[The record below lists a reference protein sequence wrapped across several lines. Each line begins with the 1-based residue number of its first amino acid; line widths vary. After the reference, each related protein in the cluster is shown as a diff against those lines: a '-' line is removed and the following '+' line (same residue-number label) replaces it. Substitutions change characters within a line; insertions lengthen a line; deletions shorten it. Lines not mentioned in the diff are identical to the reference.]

1 MPVNFPSIKSRYGCV
16 RIPMFDTTI
25 LRYGSRVEQ
34 RLANLATPYHKF
46 VVQVQIRTLTITN
59 TILAFF
65 VARKGSYEAFYFQ
78 NSEEA
83 YGDRAWVANTVYA
96 VGDIVRPTTANGR
109 SYKCTTAGTSHGSTQ
124 PTWPTT
130 YHGTVAD
137 NTVTWTENS
146 YLVRFEEDAL
156 NLEGVFRNLYD
167 LGEITLIE
175 VPA

>member
-25 LRYGSRVEQ
+25 VRYGSRVEQ
-34 RLANLATPYHKF
+34 RLANLASPYHKF
-46 VVQVQIRTLTITN
+46 VVQVKIRSVAIAD
-59 TILAFF
+59 TILEFF
-65 VARKGSYEAFYFQ
+65 IARKGSYEAFYFQ

-83 YGDRAWVANTVYA
+83 YGNRAWLAATVYA
-96 VGDIVRPTTANGR
+96 AGAIVCPTSQNGR

-130 YHGTVAD
+130 YHGTVND
-137 NTVTWTENS
+137 NGLIWTENS
-146 YLVRFEEDAL
+146 YTVRFEEDVI
-156 NLEGVFRNLYD
+156 NLEGVYRTVYD

>member
-1 MPVNFPSIKSRYGCV
+1 MPENFPSIKSRYGCL
-16 RIPMFDTTI
+16 RIPMYDTTVVG
-25 LRYGSRVEQ
+25 YGGRTEQ
-34 RLANLATPYHKF
+34 RRANLATAYHKF
-46 VVQVQIRTLTITN
+46 VVRIQVRPRAVADQIF
-59 TILAFF
+59 AFF
-65 VARKGSYEAFYFQ
+65 VARKGGYEAFYLQ

-96 VGDIVRPTTANGR
+96 AGAIVRPTSANGR

-130 YHGTVAD
+130 YHGTVSD
-137 NTVTWTENS
+137 NGIVWTENS

-156 NLEGVFRNLYD
+156 NMAGVFSTLYD